1 MATAYEHAAI
11 GYTQAESARFQSIK
25 PWRIYDYHEV
35 ISDGHGCLYR
45 NQWGRNK
52 LIKEHLNDGIPIQ
65 YLACGDSLYPLVHHG
80 DQCLFYPICHPEAFD
95 LGAIVFCKVVVGN
108 MCTFCV
114 GMIMA
119 VYVNPR
125 FPTMTHGQVK
135 RADIFAS
142 GVPNGT

>member
-1 MATAYEHAAI
+1 M
-11 GYTQAESARFQSIK
+11 K
-25 PWRIYDYHEV
+25 PWQIYEYHEV
-35 ISDGHGCLYR
+35 RSDEVQPGNDGYR
-45 NQWGRNK
+45 LQLFRNK
-52 LIKEHLNDGIPIQ
+52 EIQNQLHNGMPIWFR
-65 YLACGDSLYPLVHHG
+65 AGGNSLYPTVHRR

-125 FPTMTHGQVK
+125 FPTMTHGQLK
-135 RADIFAS
+135 CADIFVS